1 MSIELIADSRKTSGK
16 KVRFLR
22 RGGVVPANL
31 YSRGTRSLAIQ
42 LDGEQIQE
50 ILSQHGTGGV
60 IALTLSGE
68 KHPRSVVVRDVQ
80 RNALTDSLIHVDFQ
94 QVKMTEEIK
103 VEVRIVLTGE
113 AKLPKSSNAV
123 VIQTLNRIQLRCLP
137 KNIPEKIIVD
147 ISGLN
152 DAGQAIHVKDLKLGE
167 GVILM
172 VDEDEVVVK
181 VVAARVE
188 AVEEKPVAAA
198 AEGAAA
204 EAGKEGAPA
213 AADAKA
219 GAGAKADAKAGG
231 KA

>member
-31 YSRGTRSLAIQ
+31 YSRGANSTPIQ
-42 LDGEQIQE
+42 LDGSEIQL

-60 IALTLSGE
+60 IALKLAGE
-68 KHPRSVVVRDVQ
+68 KHARNVVVREVQ
-80 RNALTDSLIHVDFQ
+80 RDALTDGLIHVDFQ
-94 QVKMTEEIK
+94 QVIMTEEIK

-123 VIQTLNRIQLRCLP
+123 VIQTLNRIQLKCLP

-147 ISGLN
+147 ISALN
-152 DAGQAIHVKDLKLGE
+152 DAGQTIHVKDLKLGE
-167 GVILM
+167 GIILM
-172 VDEDEVVVK
+172 VDEEEAVVK

-219 GAGAKADAKAGG
+219 GAGAKGDAKAGG